1 MLGIDPVSKNLDK
14 NCSIERISLLI
25 PGGFLDDKKTLGFYN
40 LYDCDFSIQAF
51 ITYNSNSNIST
62 KNKNNVNEKKVI
74 KKNHKDEKTI
84 NENELVPIN
93 LVPILTKE
101 GYKCIPSIMELS
113 RKTENEL
120 KNVEN
125 FKIFNKYG
133 EVVFKEPINLIGLNL
148 DNQVTIEKDLIDT
161 GDKLNYWSIFK
172 LYNIKVKENGISRH
186 KDELKKCGG
195 EFLSYKNNELI
206 WEYKGKNALKN

>member
-1 MLGIDPVSKNLDK
+1 
-14 NCSIERISLLI
+14 
-25 PGGFLDDKKTLGFYN
+25 
-40 LYDCDFSIQAF
+40 
-51 ITYNSNSNIST
+51 
-62 KNKNNVNEKKVI
+62 
-74 KKNHKDEKTI
+74 
-84 NENELVPIN
+84 
-93 LVPILTKE
+93 
-101 GYKCIPSIMELS
+101 MELS

-120 KNVEN
+120 KNIEN

>member
-1 MLGIDPVSKNLDK
+1 M
-14 NCSIERISLLI
+14 
-25 PGGFLDDKKTLGFYN
+25 
-40 LYDCDFSIQAF
+40 
-51 ITYNSNSNIST
+51 
-62 KNKNNVNEKKVI
+62 NEKKVI